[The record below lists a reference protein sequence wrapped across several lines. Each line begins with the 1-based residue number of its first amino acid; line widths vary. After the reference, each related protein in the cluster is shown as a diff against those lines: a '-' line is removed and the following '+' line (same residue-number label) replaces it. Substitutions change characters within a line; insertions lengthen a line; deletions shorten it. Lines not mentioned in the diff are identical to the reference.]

1 MRSTTTTTTTMTL
14 KQNERHEDD
23 INWKMSTQQ
32 QVTPDQPARGGRVEA
47 GGVERAPP
55 EATGTAGNDDNDADD
70 DVDAAPLA
78 VDGENNPIKSLR
90 RQRHC
95 DIATGVASTTTSIT
109 ASTMPI
115 ASDTADRHRLRR
127 VAAIG
132 YHDDEDEDGGD
143 CCDDPPTSPAA
154 LGVIERDG
162 EDGVRRATVCVSD
175 GINSPG
181 PDTTNNNR
189 FDPRHSSPP
198 RGLRTTGPEREPESA
213 GEGVRVEAE
222 GRDHSSEQRQHKTIN
237 ARRRWKLLAK
247 ALRHDSSEDDQ
258 LLKFNLIEADRAGDE
273 KDENV
278 YVYRLYDRYRLK
290 IRLIGPERPWT
301 ASELIGFNNTG
312 NICVWPSEEAL
323 AYYVLA
329 RLAQFEGTRVL
340 ELGGGMTC
348 LAGLVLAKYGQ
359 PALVHVTDGN
369 ELSVENVRK
378 SLVLNKFNCTI
389 QSSVL
394 KWEQTPQSP
403 PPGPGGEQQH
413 YQFVLSADC
422 LFFDESRTQL
432 IDAIWVLLAD
442 EGVALITAPRR
453 GHTLSQFLDECV
465 ARGFHYELLHCYNE
479 AIWARHLELK
489 QTEGYDENVHYP
501 LLVKMYKY
509 AHGSVLHRL

>member
-1 MRSTTTTTTTMTL
+1 MTV
-14 KQNERHEDD
+14 KKDERHEDD
-23 INWKMSTQQ
+23 INWKMSTEQ
-32 QVTPDQPARGGRVEA
+32 QVTPAPPTGGDGRVLE
-47 GGVERAPP
+47 GVVGAPP
-55 EATGTAGNDDNDADD
+55 AEEPGT
-70 DVDAAPLA
+70 VA

-95 DIATGVASTTTSIT
+95 DTGPAVASTTSTSIT

-115 ASDTADRHRLRR
+115 ASDTPDRHRLRR

-132 YHDDEDEDGGD
+132 YDDDDDEDGCGDDQRTPEGGG
-143 CCDDPPTSPAA
+143 S
-154 LGVIERDG
+154 
-162 EDGVRRATVCVSD
+162 VRRATVCVSD
-175 GINSPG
+175 GKNSPG
-181 PDTTNNNR
+181 HDTTNNNR
-189 FDPRHSSPP
+189 FDPRRMP
-198 RGLRTTGPEREPESA
+198 RNSGAPGDGGGGDA
-213 GEGVRVEAE
+213 G
-222 GRDHSSEQRQHKTIN
+222 GRDTMDALEQKQHKTIN

-323 AYYVLA
+323 AYYVLS

-359 PALVHVTDGN
+359 PAFVHVTDGN

-389 QSSVL
+389 KSSVL
-394 KWEQTPQSP
+394 KWEQTGVLGPQ
-403 PPGPGGEQQH
+403 PGDH
-413 YQFVLSADC
+413 RYQFILSADC
-422 LFFDESRTQL
+422 LFFDESRSQL
-432 IDAIWVLLAD
+432 IDAIWMLLAD

-465 ARGFHYELLHCYNE
+465 ARGFHYELLQCYNE

-489 QTEGYDENVHYP
+489 LSEGYDENIHYP

-509 AHGSVLHRL
+509 AHGPVLHRL

>member
-1 MRSTTTTTTTMTL
+1 MRSVGSASLVDDQTNVPDDATGDRWL
-14 KQNERHEDD
+14 RRRRRHEDD

-32 QVTPDQPARGGRVEA
+32 QVTPDRPTGTVTDGTVQ
-47 GGVERAPP
+47 APP
-55 EATGTAGNDDNDADD
+55 VPSSA
-70 DVDAAPLA
+70 V

-90 RQRHC
+90 RQRRVEGTNGT
-95 DIATGVASTTTSIT
+95 APTSTVPSIT
-109 ASTMPI
+109 ALTMPLI
-115 ASDTADRHRLRR
+115 AGTDTERWSARFYRTVGPVGDVEEADAEQQQPSVQATDTSDQSEGFDVGEPTRTLVFVDGE
-127 VAAIG
+127 VG
-132 YHDDEDEDGGD
+132 DGG
-143 CCDDPPTSPAA
+143 
-154 LGVIERDG
+154 G
-162 EDGVRRATVCVSD
+162 
-175 GINSPG
+175 GINSTG
-181 PDTTNNNR
+181 QDTANNNR
-189 FDPRHSSPP
+189 LECTVASVQQLVVTDVVNELEDALERKRHN
-198 RGLRTTGPEREPESA
+198 TG
-213 GEGVRVEAE
+213 
-222 GRDHSSEQRQHKTIN
+222 N

-258 LLKFNLIEADRAGDE
+258 FSKFNLIEADRAGDE

-323 AYYVLA
+323 AYYILS
-329 RLAQFEGTRVL
+329 RLSQFDGTAVL

-359 PALVHVTDGN
+359 PAFVHVTDGN

-389 QSSVL
+389 KSSVL
-394 KWEQTPQSP
+394 KWEQANKDPDADT
-403 PPGPGGEQQH
+403 GERYH
-413 YQFVLSADC
+413 FILSADC
-422 LFFDESRTQL
+422 LFFDESRSQL
-432 IDAIWVLLAD
+432 IDTIWQSLAD

-453 GHTLSQFLDECV
+453 GQTLSLFLSECV
-465 ARGFHYELLHCYNE
+465 ARGFHYELLQCYNE

-489 QTEGYDENVHYP
+489 QLDGYDENVHYP

-509 AHGSVLHRL
+509 GPGSVLHRL

>member
-1 MRSTTTTTTTMTL
+1 MRSTTTVE
-14 KQNERHEDD
+14 KDERRPEDD
-23 INWKMSTQQ
+23 INWKMSTEQ
-32 QVTPDQPARGGRVEA
+32 QVTPAPPPTGGD
-47 GGVERAPP
+47 GGVLEGVVGAPP
-55 EATGTAGNDDNDADD
+55 EGEGPGTAGVDKHDD
-70 DVDAAPLA
+70 DAAPPLA

-95 DIATGVASTTTSIT
+95 DTTGPVVASTTSTSIT

-115 ASDTADRHRLRR
+115 ASDTPDRHRLRR
-127 VAAIG
+127 AAAIG
-132 YHDDEDEDGGD
+132 YDDDDDVDNEDDQRTPDG
-143 CCDDPPTSPAA
+143 
-154 LGVIERDG
+154 DG
-162 EDGVRRATVCVSD
+162 SVRRAVTVCVSD
-175 GINSPG
+175 GKNSPG
-181 PDTTNNNR
+181 HDTTNNNR
-189 FDPRHSSPP
+189 FDPRRMP
-198 RGLRTTGPEREPESA
+198 RNA
-213 GEGVRVEAE
+213 GASEEGGGEAG
-222 GRDHSSEQRQHKTIN
+222 GRDAMDAVEQKQHKTIN

-323 AYYVLA
+323 AYYILS

-359 PALVHVTDGN
+359 PAFVHVTDGN

-389 QSSVL
+389 KSSVL
-394 KWEQTPQSP
+394 KWEQTGVLGPQ
-403 PPGPGGEQQH
+403 PGDH
-413 YQFVLSADC
+413 RYQFILSADC
-422 LFFDESRTQL
+422 LFFDESRSQL
-432 IDAIWVLLAD
+432 IDAIWMLLAD

-465 ARGFHYELLHCYNE
+465 ARGFHYELLQCYNE

-489 QTEGYDENVHYP
+489 LSEGYDENIHYP

>member
-1 MRSTTTTTTTMTL
+1 MRPVGQDEEREPDSPAA
-14 KQNERHEDD
+14 NDRWCWRRHEDD

-32 QVTPDQPARGGRVEA
+32 QVTPTDRPARDGDGG
-47 GGVERAPP
+47 P
-55 EATGTAGNDDNDADD
+55 EAPADRDATP
-70 DVDAAPLA
+70 VA

-90 RQRHC
+90 RQRRHC
-95 DIATGVASTTTSIT
+95 DTAGTLLVASTASIT
-109 ASTMPI
+109 GPTMPI
-115 ASDTADRHRLRR
+115 ACDIERPVARLRR
-127 VAAIG
+127 IAAIG
-132 YHDDEDEDGGD
+132 SDDEDDEDDEDDGD
-143 CCDDPPTSPAA
+143 GDVQSTPTDR
-154 LGVIERDG
+154 ETDG
-162 EDGVRRATVCVSD
+162 E

-181 PDTTNNNR
+181 HDTTNNNHGLTSR
-189 FDPRHSSPP
+189 FSEAS
-198 RGLRTTGPEREPESA
+198 ESVSLEV
-213 GEGVRVEAE
+213 GTFG
-222 GRDHSSEQRQHKTIN
+222 GDGTLEQKHNSTVN
-237 ARRRWKLLAK
+237 ARRRWKLLAR

-258 LLKFNLIEADRAGDE
+258 FAKFNLIEADRAGDE
-273 KDENV
+273 KDDNV

-323 AYYVLA
+323 AYYVLS
-329 RLAQFEGTRVL
+329 RLPQFDGTKVL

-359 PALVHVTDGN
+359 PAFVHVTDGN

-389 QSSVL
+389 KSSVL
-394 KWEQTPQSP
+394 KWEQTTQRELDQSQS
-403 PPGPGGEQQH
+403 ERYH
-413 YQFVLSADC
+413 FILSADC
-422 LFFDESRTQL
+422 LFFDESRSLL
-432 IDAIWVLLAD
+432 IDTIWHSLAD

-453 GHTLSQFLDECV
+453 GHTLSLFLNECV
-465 ARGFHYELLHCYNE
+465 ARGFHYELLQCYNE

-509 AHGSVLHRL
+509 AQGSVLHRL

>member
-1 MRSTTTTTTTMTL
+1 MRSVGSVTTAVETGDDATDDRWL
-14 KQNERHEDD
+14 RRRRRHDEDD

-32 QVTPDQPARGGRVEA
+32 QVTPDRPTDMVTDQGLDQ
-47 GGVERAPP
+47 AP
-55 EATGTAGNDDNDADD
+55 
-70 DVDAAPLA
+70 

-90 RQRHC
+90 RQRRIEEGT
-95 DIATGVASTTTSIT
+95 DDSSTIPTVPSIT
-109 ASTMPI
+109 APTDQWSE
-115 ASDTADRHRLRR
+115 RLCRT
-127 VAAIG
+127 VAIE
-132 YHDDEDEDGGD
+132 DDATQQQ
-143 CCDDPPTSPAA
+143 PSA
-154 LGVIERDG
+154 LATDIIEQNRESG
-162 EDGVRRATVCVSD
+162 EDVGEPTRALVLVEGMRVDEISK
-175 GINSPG
+175 NSPG
-181 PDTTNNNR
+181 QDTANNNR
-189 FDPRHSSPP
+189 LEDIVVSVQQQLVVTDVVNELEDALERKRHN
-198 RGLRTTGPEREPESA
+198 TG
-213 GEGVRVEAE
+213 
-222 GRDHSSEQRQHKTIN
+222 N

-258 LLKFNLIEADRAGDE
+258 FSKFNLIEADRAGDE

-323 AYYVLA
+323 AYYILS
-329 RLAQFEGTRVL
+329 RLSQFDGTSVL

-359 PALVHVTDGN
+359 PAFVHVTDGN

-389 QSSVL
+389 KSSVL
-394 KWEQTPQSP
+394 KWEQTSCRDSDL
-403 PPGPGGEQQH
+403 GEERYH
-413 YQFVLSADC
+413 FILSADC
-422 LFFDESRTQL
+422 LFFDESRSQL
-432 IDAIWVLLAD
+432 IDTIWHSLAE

-453 GHTLSQFLDECV
+453 GQTLSLFLNECV
-465 ARGFHYELLHCYNE
+465 ARGFHYELLQCYNE

-489 QTEGYDENVHYP
+489 QTDGYDENVHYP

-509 AHGSVLHRL
+509 GPNSVLHRL